1 MFSSMSHPNGLSALL
16 NGRMGNQP
24 ANNQLDEDSSP
35 MSQGGSSSVAQPNF
49 SGNATL
55 PHNAYPSGYWSSL
68 NYQISNGVPINHQL
82 ELQSPASN
90 ISNYSL
96 SRNMM
101 KNYNQNNSS
110 ARANR

>member
-1 MFSSMSHPNGLSALL
+1 MSHPNGLSALL
-16 NGRMGNQP
+16 NGRMVNPQT
-24 ANNQLDEDSSP
+24 NSQCDDDSSP
-35 MSQGGSSSVAQPNF
+35 MSQGGSSSAAPPNF

-68 NYQISNGVPINHQL
+68 NYQISNGVQVNHQL

-110 ARANR
+110 PRTHR